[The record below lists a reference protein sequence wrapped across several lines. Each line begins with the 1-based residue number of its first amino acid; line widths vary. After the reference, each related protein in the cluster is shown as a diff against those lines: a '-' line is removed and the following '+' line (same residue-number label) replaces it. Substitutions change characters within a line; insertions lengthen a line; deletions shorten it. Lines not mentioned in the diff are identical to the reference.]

1 MLLERQRTNV
11 VRAVE
16 RLCGLQA
23 QLARPPHVGLF
34 SRVAG
39 FRREAFNRALLERKL
54 VRATSMRATLHVLSA
69 RDFVEHRITLQPMLS
84 QAVQQVLRG
93 WKRADRAAAGARL
106 DLESLLATARAF
118 FAQKPAT
125 FDALRQELAKR
136 HPRGEPRQL
145 AYAVRMHLP
154 LVQVPTDA
162 PWGFPAAA
170 DFALADSWLDAPL
183 AETADLSAFVL
194 RYLAAFGPAS
204 VADMQNWSGLRGLE
218 AAFVAAR
225 PQLVSFRD
233 EKGRELYDLP
243 RAPRPDADT
252 PAPVRFLPE
261 YDNLVLGHADRTR
274 VISDEARQV
283 IFTKN
288 LQILPTFLVDG
299 RVAGSWKIER
309 KKTSATLVATTFARL
324 SRGAREE
331 LGSEAT
337 ALLAFAE
344 PDAAT
349 YDVRFA

>member
-1 MLLERQRTNV
+1 MLLERERTTV

-69 RDFVEHRITLQPMLS
+69 RDFVDHRITLQPMLS
-84 QAVQQVLRG
+84 QAAGQVLRG
-93 WKRADRAAAGARL
+93 WNRGGSAPSKRP
-106 DLESLLATARAF
+106 DLESVLATARAF
-118 FAQKPAT
+118 FGRRPAT
-125 FDALRQELAKR
+125 FNDLRKELAKR
-136 HPRGEPRQL
+136 HPRAEPRVL
-145 AYAVRMHLP
+145 AYFVRLHLP

-170 DFALADSWLDAPL
+170 DFALAESWLDAPL
-183 AETADLSAFVL
+183 CVTADLPAFVA

-204 VADMQNWSGLRGLE
+204 VADMQNWSGLRGLD
-218 AAFVAAR
+218 AAFAAAR
-225 PQLVSFRD
+225 PHLSSFRD

-274 VISDEARQV
+274 VISDEARRV
-283 IFTKN
+283 IFSKN

-309 KKTSATLVATTFARL
+309 KKRSATLVASAFSRL
-324 SRGAREE
+324 SRRAREE
-331 LGSEAT
+331 LANEAT
-337 ALLAFAE
+337 ELLAFAE
-344 PDAAT
+344 PDATT